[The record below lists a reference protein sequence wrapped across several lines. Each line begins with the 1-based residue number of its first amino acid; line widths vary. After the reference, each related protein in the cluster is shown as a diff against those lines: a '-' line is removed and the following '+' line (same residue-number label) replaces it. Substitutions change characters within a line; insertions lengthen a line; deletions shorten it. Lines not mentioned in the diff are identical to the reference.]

1 MNFITSPYLTQDI
14 SVRRVMLQV
23 LAALLPGIA
32 VHLWLIG
39 PVILLQLAIATVS
52 ALFAEAAMLQ
62 LRDKR
67 TEDRKLEY
75 QLGR

>member
-1 MNFITSPYLTQDI
+1 MKALKSMNFITPPYLTQDI

-32 VHLWLIG
+32 VYLWLIG

-52 ALFAEAAMLQ
+52 ALLAEAAAI
-62 LRDKR
+62 
-67 TEDRKLEY
+67 LE
-75 QLGR
+75 GVRIS